1 MDPHESTF
9 RVYVEGT
16 GSPGEELEVHDHMKE
31 CDDCREFVDFV
42 RDLSEGIK
50 KVSEEAI
57 GLDDA
62 HPSSPTLV
70 AYEEGTLDPQTSLH
84 LRAHMLFCD
93 LCAESYYL
101 LKRMRAP
108 SWSKVVIEAVR
119 SAKEWLL
126 RPLEVIGMGELV
138 PLAATTTRGGTGE
151 PQSTVEISQP
161 IFDSGGQTDLH
172 LYVEA
177 DGGQP
182 GATVRLLAAIASP
195 KTAWQARLLDADE
208 NELASIPLSDEKQ
221 LLHSSLAAGTFITEV
236 LSNDKVVAECRLQIR

>member
-1 MDPHESTF
+1 MCRRSTF
-9 RVYVEGT
+9 RVYVEGN

-31 CDDCREFVDFV
+31 CGDCREFVDFV

-50 KVSEEAI
+50 EVSEEAI

-138 PLAATTTRGGTGE
+138 PLTATSTRGGTEE
-151 PQSTVEISQP
+151 PQSTVEISQH
-161 IFDSGGQTDLH
+161 IFDSSGQTDLH

-182 GATVRLLAAIASP
+182 GATVRILLAIASP